1 MAKDFMKNFNE
12 ITEFEF
18 EYLVLKSV
26 DVELKSETF
35 VINLIYPEPKEKEVR
50 ENEQRIAD
58 GIIKTLKLKAMTKV
72 HLVKS
77 HFDEYL
83 FRRDLIKFSE
93 TSPSVA
99 PFVFF
104 DDIKVTQ
111 LAQYEFDVVVY
122 VDEDVINTS
131 PFFKYV
137 DEVKA
142 MLARSYCEKVSFKLA
157 PKKSKIKSI

>member
-58 GIIKTLKLKAMTKV
+58 GIIKTLKLKA
-72 HLVKS
+72 L
-77 HFDEYL
+77 
-83 FRRDLIKFSE
+83 
-93 TSPSVA
+93 
-99 PFVFF
+99 
-104 DDIKVTQ
+104 Q
-111 LAQYEFDVVVY
+111 L
-122 VDEDVINTS
+122 
-131 PFFKYV
+131 
-137 DEVKA
+137 
-142 MLARSYCEKVSFKLA
+142 LYCL
-157 PKKSKIKSI
+157 PI